1 MKTLLVLVGLAF
13 LFMISWPIALLV
25 LALWP
30 IVWLIS
36 LPFRVVGV
44 ALDSVFALLRAILF
58 LPARLLGYRSSSAR
72 A

>member
-1 MKTLLVLVGLAF
+1 MKTLLVLVGLGL
-13 LFMISWPIALLV
+13 LFMVSWPIALLV
-25 LALWP
+25 LVSWP

-36 LPFRVVGV
+36 LPFRVLGV

-58 LPARLLGYRSSSAR
+58 LPARLLGYRASSAR

>member
-1 MKTLLVLVGLAF
+1 MKTLLVLVGMSL
-13 LFMISWPIALLV
+13 LFVVSWPVALLV
-25 LALWP
+25 LLLWP

-44 ALDSVFALLRAILF
+44 ALDSVFALLRAILL

>member
-1 MKTLLVLVGLAF
+1 MRTLLVLVGLAL
-13 LFMISWPIALLV
+13 LFMVSWPIALLV
-25 LALWP
+25 LLLWP

-44 ALDSVFALLRAILF
+44 ALESVFALLRAILL
-58 LPARLLGYRSSSAR
+58 LPARLLGYRSPSAR

>member
-1 MKTLLVLVGLAF
+1 MKTLLVLVGLAL
-13 LFMISWPIALLV
+13 LFMFSWPIALLV
-25 LALWP
+25 LVLWP

-58 LPARLLGYRSSSAR
+58 VPARLLGYRSTSVR
-72 A
+72 P